1 MSKKTYP
8 TIERHGAAVIV
19 TAHSTVQAQQAAAEA
34 LGTDCTIT
42 HVERVQE
49 GGLGGFFAT
58 ELVRV
63 TAHPVLAPAAQRAEH
78 EEMDAVLASADD
90 LVSSLRA
97 RVPQFADRLLA
108 EWAQEPAMQAAQAAH
123 AAQVAQ
129 VAPTSQMVRVAEPMV
144 SESLAT
150 LVTPVSTPVT
160 HYDPQPLNES
170 MYSAGNQV
178 PSYVPHHSMHPIVH
192 PSHLQ
197 QDVLAQVPPAPVH
210 TPASPVAAVHRTGA
224 AGGWSAEALRSL
236 GLPDRIVDAALA
248 KNPTTEGQWIVA
260 LMSILRDYCGKQ
272 SVISTVMVGP
282 TSADLAKQLKLVTVE
297 PEELAESISSVAL
310 TDSSASVLCAGLNGR
325 QVHLVVGGE
334 WQHFVSVPVHIVSA
348 SSSRDLM
355 GAVRVAAAWGAT
367 LGWHRAGGRFER
379 IDEFCIIDMVRTVLR
394 DGDRAGVR

>member
-19 TAHSTVQAQQAAAEA
+19 TAHSTLQAQQAAAEA

-63 TAHPVLAPAAQRAEH
+63 TAHPVVAAAAQRTEH

-108 EWAQEPAMQAAQAAH
+108 EWAQEPAMSG
-123 AAQVAQ
+123 VA
-129 VAPTSQMVRVAEPMV
+129 TTQMTRVAEPLV

-160 HYDPQPLNES
+160 HHEPEALRES

-178 PSYVPHHSMHPIVH
+178 PSYVPHHSMHSMVH

-197 QDVLAQVPPAPVH
+197 QDVLASVPPAPVH
-210 TPASPVAAVHRTGA
+210 TPAAPVAPVHRTGA

-297 PEELAESISSVAL
+297 PEELSESVSSVAL
-310 TDSSASVLCAGLNGR
+310 ADATASVLAAGLNGR

-348 SSSRDLM
+348 ASSRDLM

-379 IDEFCIIDMVRTVLR
+379 IDEFSIIDMLRTVLR
-394 DGDRAGVR
+394 DGDRVGVR

>member
-34 LGTDCTIT
+34 LGADCTIT

-63 TAHPVLAPAAQRAEH
+63 TAHPILAPVAQRTEH

-108 EWAQEPAMQAAQAAH
+108 EWSQEAAVQTM
-123 AAQVAQ
+123 
-129 VAPTSQMVRVAEPMV
+129 PTTEVVRVAEPLV

-160 HYDPQPLNES
+160 HHDPQYGQEFT
-170 MYSAGNQV
+170 YSAGNQV
-178 PSYVPHHSMHPIVH
+178 PSYVPHHSMHSIVH

-197 QDVLAQVPPAPVH
+197 QDVLAPVPPAPVH
-210 TPASPVAAVHRTGA
+210 TPAAPVTAVHRTGA

-248 KNPTTEGQWIVA
+248 RNPTTEGQWIVA

-282 TSADLAKQLKLVTVE
+282 TSADLARQLKLVTVE
-297 PEELAESISSVAL
+297 PEELSESVSSVAL
-310 TDSSASVLCAGLNGR
+310 TDATASVLASGLNGR
-325 QVHLVVGGE
+325 QVHLVVGGD

-367 LGWHRAGGRFER
+367 LGWYSSGGRFER
-379 IDEFCIIDMVRTVLR
+379 IDEFCIIDMLRTVLR
-394 DGDRAGVR
+394 DGERVGAR

>member
-1 MSKKTYP
+1 
-8 TIERHGAAVIV
+8 
-19 TAHSTVQAQQAAAEA
+19 
-34 LGTDCTIT
+34 
-42 HVERVQE
+42 VQE

-63 TAHPVLAPAAQRAEH
+63 TAQPVAAPVAQRTEH

-97 RVPQFADRLLA
+97 RVPQFADRLMA
-108 EWAQEPAMQAAQAAH
+108 EWSQEPAAG
-123 AAQVAQ
+123 
-129 VAPTSQMVRVAEPMV
+129 

-150 LVTPVSTPVT
+150 LVTPASTPVT
-160 HYDPQPLNES
+160 RYEPQPVHEPIHTAG
-170 MYSAGNQV
+170 YSAGNQV
-178 PSYVPHHSMHPIVH
+178 PSYVPHHSMHTPVH

-197 QDVLAQVPPAPVH
+197 QDVLASVPPAPVH

-282 TSADLAKQLKLVTVE
+282 TAADLARQLKLVTVE
-297 PEELAESISSVAL
+297 PEELVESVSSVAL
-310 TDSSASVLCAGLNGR
+310 EDASASVLAAGLNGR

-334 WQHFVSVPVHIVSA
+334 WEHLVSVPAHIVSA
-348 SSSRDLM
+348 SSPQDLM
-355 GAVRVAAAWGAT
+355 VAVRVATAWGAT
-367 LGWHRAGGRFER
+367 LGWHRLGGRYER
-379 IDEFCIIDMVRTVLR
+379 IDEFCIIDMLRTVLR
-394 DGDRAGVR
+394 DGERAGVR